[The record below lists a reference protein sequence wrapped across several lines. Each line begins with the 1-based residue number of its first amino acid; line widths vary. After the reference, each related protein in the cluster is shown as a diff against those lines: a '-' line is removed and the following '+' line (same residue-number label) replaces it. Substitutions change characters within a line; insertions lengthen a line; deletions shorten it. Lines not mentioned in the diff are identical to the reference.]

1 MTHTQAIETMAA
13 ERYLLDEMS
22 EIERFRFEEHFFDCE
37 ECAET
42 MRLGHRL
49 RTDAKHIFVAA
60 PASAAERR
68 VESVPVARPAWRPSL
83 RVALPWAAAAV
94 LAVGLLYDR
103 NQGTSGLQDVRA
115 LSPAVLRPASRGPIV
130 SVPLPDAGEV
140 ALALDVNM
148 GAAGEPIAY
157 RLTRDDGAEIDAGR
171 ATVPAAGSPL
181 VLLVPGDR
189 LEPGGQFLL
198 ALTTPGD
205 PAAPPSEYRFNV
217 TAR

>member
-1 MTHTQAIETMAA
+1 MTHTQALETMAA

-49 RTDAKHIFVAA
+49 RTDARHLFVAP
-60 PASAAERR
+60 PASTAEQR
-68 VESVPVARPAWRPSL
+68 VESVSVARPAWRPML

-103 NQGTSGLQDVRA
+103 NQTSSLQDVRA
-115 LSPAVLRPASRGPIV
+115 LSPAVLRPASRGEILSV
-130 SVPLPDAGEV
+130 SPDAGGAV

-148 GAAGEPIAY
+148 GAAGDPIAY
-157 RLTRDDGAEIDAGR
+157 RLTRDDGGEIASGRVAVPPAG
-171 ATVPAAGSPL
+171 TPL
-181 VLLVPGDR
+181 LLVVPGNR
-189 LEPGGQFLL
+189 LEAGGQYVI
-198 ALTTPGD
+198 ALTAPD
-205 PAAPPSEYRFNV
+205 NPAAPPSEYRFNV
-217 TAR
+217 AAR